1 MCVGLYL
8 ISFNRITKWINP
20 LLKQSYWTQ
29 RHKHPEISCLRIAVV
44 LPPFNPTINTQCP
57 FHHEELDRLQQ
68 AYVNVWILI
77 QQTHKILFTVNTV
90 WQTWHHL
97 NLYTSTT
104 PLPTGI
110 LHKKT
115 QLITHNLLWQGN
127 NTANQ
132 CQNNRKLIYWRE
144 NSQNNTTWTVLKL
157 PGGGDFPPL
166 RLWTPCHTWH
176 RRPPRHRRLVVVP
189 HPHCLF
195 LSSTNGYEMLRV
207 H

>member
-157 PGGGDFPPL
+157 PGGGGFPS
-166 RLWTPCHTWH
+166 TA
-176 RRPPRHRRLVVVP
+176 VVDP
-189 HPHCLF
+189 MSYMASKASAP
-195 LSSTNGYEMLRV
+195 
-207 H
+207 